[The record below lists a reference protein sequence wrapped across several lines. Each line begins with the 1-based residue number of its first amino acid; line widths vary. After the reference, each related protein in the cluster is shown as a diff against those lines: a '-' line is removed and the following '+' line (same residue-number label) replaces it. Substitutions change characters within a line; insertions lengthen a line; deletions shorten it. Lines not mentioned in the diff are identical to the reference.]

1 MDWQSSTGPSR
12 VREAFGEDDAMLEKI
27 EQRLVAAAEQ
37 VVAGLP
43 GSDTHTVAAAAM
55 DVDGRIHTGVNVFH
69 FTGGPCAELVVL
81 GAAAAASAAPLVTIV
96 AVGDGA
102 RGVLAPC
109 GRCRQVLLDLHP
121 DVYVIVPTEAGEPAA
136 VPVRDLLPLSYRG
149 AGQGSARRVV
159 YFHPR
164 YLEDIRSG
172 RKTTTIRHRDP
183 VQPGP
188 AVFVFDDGEK
198 LRRLDAHVD
207 AVQNRRLAELTDDDA
222 RREAVTDA
230 DALRAG
236 LTGHYPDLAEHDLL
250 DVASF
255 HLT

>member
-1 MDWQSSTGPSR
+1 
-12 VREAFGEDDAMLEKI
+12 MLEKI
-27 EQRLVAAAEQ
+27 EERLVAAAES
-37 VVAGLP
+37 VVHALSG
-43 GSDTHTVAAAAM
+43 GDTHTVAAAAM
-55 DVDGRIHTGVNVFH
+55 DVDGVIHTGANVFH

-81 GAAAAASAAPLVTIV
+81 GAAAAASAGPLVTIV
-96 AVGDGA
+96 AVGDGE
-102 RGVLAPC
+102 RGVLSPC

-121 DVYVIVPTEAGEPAA
+121 DVYVIVPAEAGEPAA

-149 AGQGSARRVV
+149 AGHGSVRRVV

-188 AVFVFDDGEK
+188 AVFVFDDGER
-198 LRRLDAHVD
+198 LRRLDAHID
-207 AVQNRRLAELTDDDA
+207 AVETRRLSELTDDDA
-222 RREAVTDA
+222 HREAMTDA

-236 LTGHYPDLAEHDLL
+236 LKGHYPDLADGDLL
-250 DVASF
+250 DVAAF
-255 HLT
+255 HLVRR